1 MKETPFIRAGRWFAW
16 AYSGLALIGGLLAL
30 VVSSGIPPT
39 QPDLA
44 AHYAYV
50 RSIWPELY
58 VAFLL
63 LMAAFLNLM
72 PLAVVLRAL
81 FGQGIR
87 SDLLYTSLVGAGL
100 MGTIW
105 MVIQIGSAQ
114 TIARDTAGASS
125 QTLAAIGASASIW
138 SGVINWIQRAFLLL
152 AGLGTYWVGRAAL
165 AQRLLPVHL
174 AQLSLVLAGIYGLGL
189 LSLVVRDLGLPV
201 PDTVGSALV
210 ALGALLA
217 TAWGLWLGWVLG
229 RPEVAPV
236 T

>member
-1 MKETPFIRAGRWFAW
+1 LNEAPLIRAGRWYAW
-16 AYSGLALIGGLLAL
+16 AYSGFALIGGALAL

-63 LMAAFLNLM
+63 LLAAFLSLI

-81 FGQGIR
+81 FGQGLR
-87 SDLLYTSLVGAGL
+87 SELLYASLVGAGL
-100 MGTIW
+100 VGAIW
-105 MVIQIGSAQ
+105 MLIQIGSAQ
-114 TIARDTAGASS
+114 AISRDTAGVSS
-125 QTLAAIGASASIW
+125 QTLTAIGASASIW
-138 SGVINWIQRAFLLL
+138 SGVINWIQRGFLLL

-165 AQRLLPVHL
+165 TQRLLPARL
-174 AQLSLVLAGIYGLGL
+174 AWLSLVLAATYGLGL
-189 LSLVVRDLGLPV
+189 ASLVARDLGLPL
-201 PDTVGSALV
+201 PGAVGSSLV

-229 RPEVAPV
+229 RAESSR
-236 T
+236 